1 MGLLR
6 SNIIK
11 GPAKIVFDSIT
22 YFTPDDITFTLDDG
36 GQQIA
41 SSIFGPNADRL
52 VINPKVMV
60 SFTPHAL
67 VGTGPAEVTRAAAMA
82 AVVPAIFTNGY
93 FGTQYLVSQG
103 SEKTLQIWG
112 TNGELLT
119 IYNAVITAPPSITFS
134 ANKPIFGS
142 MTITGICKTTSSDI
156 DLGQA
161 NSLFDVATA
170 QADPGLAFI
179 GLPSYLQRRYKG
191 ALGSQT
197 GFTEIW
203 PEDGWTVSFNPSWR
217 ERTVQGLTVDYEL
230 SGMEIIASCVPVGP
244 SMSQILNLIGVGG
257 DNGASWAQGKSM
269 LAQQT
274 THSLVITDPS
284 DSSTPFTLNKPI
296 IRTGNFRFGHEN
308 LRNGEVQFVS
318 TLRLSGGSAV
328 ALAAFA

>member
-6 SNIIK
+6 SNIVK
-11 GPAKIVFDSIT
+11 GPAKVVYDSVT
-22 YFTPDDITFTLDDG
+22 YFTPDDITLTLDDG
-36 GQQIA
+36 GQDIA
-41 SSIFGPNADRL
+41 TSMFGPKTDRL
-52 VINPKVMV
+52 VINPKVTV

-82 AVVPAIFTNGY
+82 AVIPAIFTNGFY
-93 FGTQYLVSQG
+93 GTQFIGSG

-112 TNGELLT
+112 TNGELIT
-119 IYNAVITAPPSITFS
+119 VYNAVISAPPSLQFS

-142 MTITGICKTTSSDI
+142 MTFTGICKTTSSDI
-156 DLGQA
+156 NLGVA
-161 NSLFDVATA
+161 NSLLDVATA
-170 QADPGLAFI
+170 QADPGLAFL
-179 GLPSYLQRRYKG
+179 GTPSYLQRRYKG

-203 PEDGWTVSFNPSWR
+203 PEDGWSVSFNPSWR
-217 ERTVQGLTVDYEL
+217 ERSIQGLTVDYEL
-230 SGMEIIASCVPVGP
+230 TGMEIVASCVPVGP
-244 SMSQILNLIGVGG
+244 SMSQIINLIGVGG

-274 THSLVITDPS
+274 THSLTIVDPS

-296 IRTGNFRFGHEN
+296 IRAGNFRFGNEN

-318 TLRLSGGSAV
+318 TMRLSSGSAV